1 MASAQEILSAVNSMQ
16 ANAQA
21 ALPVMPNNGNPG
33 GAHNMPQQNGAAPA
47 APTGPDLSWLKASPA
62 MEQLRASSAQRQKF
76 LDGRLASIRQQPQ
89 LPVVDEPT
97 PLVPQQAQLP
107 VLPQANPQMMPANP
121 NIVLPMAGAPTW
133 NGM

>member
-21 ALPVMPNNGNPG
+21 ALPVLPNNGNPG

-47 APTGPDLSWLKASPA
+47 APTGPDLSWLKPSPA
-62 MEQLRASSAQRQKF
+62 MEQLRTSMATRQQF
-76 LDGRLASIRQQPQ
+76 LDSRLANIRQQPQ
-89 LPVVDEPT
+89 LPVVDEPA
-97 PLVPQQAQLP
+97 PLAPQQTQLP
-107 VLPQANPQMMPANP
+107 VLPMANPQMLSANP
-121 NIVLPMAGAPTW
+121 NVVLPMAGAPAW